1 MAKRS
6 EKVKELIHITPTVL
20 YTVGELAP
28 LLRVSDRTLRR
39 YCQESL
45 FENAIKVRRKQW
57 LIPGCDVLAF
67 FPQLSRL
74 AS

>member
-1 MAKRS
+1 MSRRS
-6 EKVKELIHITPTVL
+6 EQVNELIHITPTVL

-28 LLRVSDRTLRR
+28 LLRVSEHTLRR
-39 YCQESL
+39 YCKENL
-45 FENAIKVRRKQW
+45 FTNAIKVRRKQW

-67 FPQLSRL
+67 FPHLRRL